1 MGGSSEGESRPAFA
15 GLGGGSWCRGK
26 GHMGMNYGGLRVGLE
41 MG

>member
-1 MGGSSEGESRPAFA
+1 MDGSSEGGVVPPSQALVGVA
-15 GLGGGSWCRGK
+15 GVGGR